1 MNYLMHP
8 SVRLFFVL
16 GFYVS
21 LVTSCEKDFSDIGT
35 DVIGN
40 QNITIQSATYP
51 VKTYNKRITPIQ
63 TNALAKN
70 LLGYYYDPNFGST
83 TVHFLT
89 QLTPKNYSPNFGDNT
104 VLDSVVL
111 TIPYSSRKQDDVYS
125 IDSLYGQT
133 PIKLSIFKNN
143 FLLRDF
149 DPGSDLEATQSYYS
163 NGSLSPTEALNSAEL
178 EGQLLYQNTSFLP
191 SNDPIP
197 LTTTNSEGETETT
210 ATLTPSLRVK
220 FDPNDL
226 PNNFWEELIF
236 DKEDD
241 DELSSA
247 NNFYNYFRGLYFK
260 VEPLS
265 PGAADGTLIQLDFV
279 SANAHLKLHYTYE
292 VTSTTTDET
301 SERQG
306 SYDLGFNGKRVNIF
320 ENNFDPAV
328 LQNIANSNPQEG
340 DAQLYLK
347 GGEGAMAIVELF
359 SEDES
364 GNDFDDYITDFKEND
379 GDETIVKR
387 LINEAYLE
395 FYIDETAMATNS
407 DVPNRVFVFDLNNKI
422 PLADYYLDSSVN
434 SKTSDSKFAH
444 LVPVSTETNDAGTEQ
459 RKYKIRLTGHL
470 NNIVTKDSTNVKI
483 GLLVSSNVGATD
495 MKTFLTYDNQV
506 NGIPTGS
513 ILSPK
518 SVILHGNNSSDVTKK
533 VKLNIYYTDSEN

>member
-1 MNYLMHP
+1 MNYLMYP

>member
-1 MNYLMHP
+1 MNYLMYP

-51 VKTYNKRITPIQ
+51 VKTYNKRITPFQ

-265 PGAADGTLIQLDFV
+265 PEASDGTFIQLDFV

-306 SYDLGFNGKRVNIF
+306 SYDLGFNGKRVNVF

-328 LQNIANSNPQEG
+328 LQNIANSNPLEG

-422 PLADYYLDSSVN
+422 PLADYYFDSSVN

-444 LVPVSTETNDAGTEQ
+444 LVPVSTETNDAGIEQ